1 MTPIPPELLKEDEE
15 GSGSSDGSFKNLE
28 EMILAMKQD
37 VKECK
42 KWMARGTSDDSA
54 KKSKVNT
61 LQSEKREKSK
71 ESNEHQNSF
80 KRPKDL
86 PNL

>member
-1 MTPIPPELLKEDEE
+1 
-15 GSGSSDGSFKNLE
+15 
-28 EMILAMKQD
+28 MKQD

-86 PNL
+86 PNLQKVREEVKAKKSPEKMTPFAKQAFNELPL